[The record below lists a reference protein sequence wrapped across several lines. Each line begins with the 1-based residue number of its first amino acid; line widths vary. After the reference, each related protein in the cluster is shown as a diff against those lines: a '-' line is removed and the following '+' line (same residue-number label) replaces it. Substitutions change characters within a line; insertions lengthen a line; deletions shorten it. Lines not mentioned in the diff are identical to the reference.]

1 MNLSLRAIAIPTAA
15 GLIVWAAV
23 TMFFRWFGHLILTS
37 VHDERFPVIF
47 IGLEG
52 ATGIGLYL
60 IGLLYRKIDRSPRA
74 LLRFALIGSAVG
86 LMLDSVSLSC
96 HPLFFPG
103 MNRDQVLAF
112 TVWMAFAY
120 GLFLIIP
127 ALQNALAL
135 TTGKR

>member
-1 MNLSLRAIAIPTAA
+1 
-15 GLIVWAAV
+15 
-23 TMFFRWFGHLILTS
+23 LTS
-37 VHDERFPVIF
+37 VHDERFPPIF

-52 ATGIGLYL
+52 ATGIVLYL

-74 LLRFALIGSAVG
+74 LLRFGLIGSAVG
-86 LMLDSVSLSC
+86 LMLDSVSLSL

-112 TVWMAFAY
+112 SVWMVFAY
-120 GLFLIIP
+120 GLFLLMF

-135 TTGKR
+135 AKGKR